1 MCRLKTFKD
10 PDLPHTVKYFDMRLL
25 FLLTAFC
32 ADIRPRLR
40 CEYHGLT
47 YLIEILD
54 LSIQTAQ
61 EYHDTTRPYPPLS
74 LLVFNDEESEVI
86 NEVLKVLYNLV
97 LYIDKCSPD
106 EEEDGHC
113 IRLITILRSLILAS
127 CTCPQKTDTLHSNT
141 VNLLLVMPPRMYEEL
156 LPNMPPQPQQ
166 QQQQQQQDD
175 DDDDGD
181 GGGGDGGG
189 CGSGGSGGGSSGS
202 LCQKPP
208 LLPPPVVTTQPT
220 AGATAQVEAAC
231 FTEVD
236 TNTHT
241 GNNHCC
247 EYDGR
252 DMSAIIQLL
261 DFLDSRLKTPDQS
274 CNKSL
279 MPILTLM
286 VEMVQANRI
295 IRKFVRLRVLPP
307 LRDVSKRPEEGNTLR
322 NKLCTLMTSPL
333 HDLKHLSANL
343 LFILCKESVDR
354 LIKYTGYGNAA
365 GLLASRGLMLGHSN
379 PTNEYSSASEDSD
392 TEEYVRVRDMVN
404 PVTGR
409 YEPPRPSP
417 LEGMTDE
424 QKEHEAMKLVNVLD
438 KLTRNNIIQ
447 PCRIGEDGK
456 PHPVSSVLELQEGI
470 GLPPTPTSNNNDD
483 NNE

>member
-1 MCRLKTFKD
+1 
-10 PDLPHTVKYFDMRLL
+10 
-25 FLLTAFC
+25 
-32 ADIRPRLR
+32 
-40 CEYHGLT
+40 
-47 YLIEILD
+47 
-54 LSIQTAQ
+54 
-61 EYHDTTRPYPPLS
+61 
-74 LLVFNDEESEVI
+74 DEESEVI

-175 DDDDGD
+175 DDDGD
-181 GGGGDGGG
+181 GGDGDGGG

-392 TEEYVRVRDMVN
+392 TEEYVRVRDM
-404 PVTGR
+404 
-409 YEPPRPSP
+409 
-417 LEGMTDE
+417 
-424 QKEHEAMKLVNVLD
+424 
-438 KLTRNNIIQ
+438 
-447 PCRIGEDGK
+447 
-456 PHPVSSVLELQEGI
+456 
-470 GLPPTPTSNNNDD
+470 
-483 NNE
+483 